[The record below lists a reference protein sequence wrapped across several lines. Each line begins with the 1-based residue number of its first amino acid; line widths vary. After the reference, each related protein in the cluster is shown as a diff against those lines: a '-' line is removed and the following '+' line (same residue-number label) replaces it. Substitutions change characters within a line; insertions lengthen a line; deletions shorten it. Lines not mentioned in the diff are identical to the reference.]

1 MTLLL
6 ADTSFVSIIEPY
18 MPVFFV
24 SFVVTLLLTPL
35 MRYLALR
42 YGVVDEPDGYRKIHA
57 RPVAYLG
64 GVATFLGWLA
74 GILVSA
80 IIRPPST
87 DPSLLTV
94 AQVPPGV
101 IFGAGTVM
109 LFGLFDDV
117 YGLAPRLKLLG
128 QFLGAV
134 ILYFLSVNR
143 LGFFGPRI
151 DLANMIV
158 FPLERHHL
166 IAPLQTIAPQTY
178 MTIASMFSAVAT
190 VVIIMGTC
198 NALNLLDGMDGLC
211 SGVTSIMSVGYLLL
225 SVYLAAHG
233 LATASITSLN
243 PARIT
248 ISLALLGSVL
258 GFLPFNFNPASI
270 FMGDTG
276 SMFLGFVCG
285 AMILL
290 FGNDGIFRWFLA
302 SVVIFGL
309 PLLDTL
315 LAIVRRKLNGRPIF
329 SPDAGH
335 FHHFLLRRGLTV
347 KKAALLSY
355 LIAIVFVSFAFVI
368 VIIPTTMALAM
379 YMVLFAWLVVVAFK
393 IGMVS
398 WSPKSGRAME
408 TPSSPQ
414 ALSVINSPPLASAP
428 GEPPVLP
435 PSPPDAPQDDH
446 GVKPVPQIV

>member
-1 MTLLL
+1 MLML
-6 ADTSFVSIIEPY
+6 ADSSFVSVIEPY

-24 SFVVTLLLTPL
+24 SFVVTLCLTPL
-35 MRYLALR
+35 MRFLAIR
-42 YGVVDEPDGYRKIHA
+42 YGVIDEPDGYRKIHV

-64 GVATFLGWLA
+64 GVSTFLGWLA
-74 GILVSA
+74 GILVSSA
-80 IIRPPST
+80 IRPAVH
-87 DPSLLTV
+87 DPSIVTA

-128 QFLGAV
+128 QFLGAGL
-134 ILYFLSVNR
+134 LYFLSVNR
-143 LGFFGPRI
+143 QGFIGPRI

-158 FPLERHHL
+158 APLIRHHWIMNFPAL
-166 IAPLQTIAPQTY
+166 MPNTY
-178 MTIASMFSAVAT
+178 MSIASIFSAVAT
-190 VVIIMGTC
+190 VVVIMGAC

-211 SGVTSIMSVGYLLL
+211 SGVTSIMAIGYLLL

-233 LATASITSLN
+233 LSSASIASLN

-248 ISLALLGSVL
+248 ISMALLGSVL

-302 SVVIFGL
+302 AVIIFGL
-309 PLLDTL
+309 PMLDTL
-315 LAIVRRKLNGRPIF
+315 LAIVRRKLAGRPIF

-335 FHHFLLRRGLTV
+335 FHHFLLRRGLSV

-355 LIAIVFVSFAFVI
+355 LIAIVFVGFAFII
-368 VIIPTTMALAM
+368 VLIPTTMALAL
-379 YMVLFAWLVVVAFK
+379 YMVLFAWLVIVAFK

-398 WSPKSGRAME
+398 WSPKSGKAME
-408 TPSSPQ
+408 TSPPLQ
-414 ALSVINSPPLASAP
+414 AGTVLSAPPLASVSGAST
-428 GEPPVLP
+428 
-435 PSPPDAPQDDH
+435 PSTEAKSTDPTATSR
-446 GVKPVPQIV
+446 PQIV

>member
-1 MTLLL
+1 MLML
-6 ADTSFVSIIEPY
+6 ADSSSVSVVEPY

-24 SFVVTLLLTPL
+24 SFVVTLCLTPL
-35 MRYLALR
+35 MRYLAIR
-42 YGVVDEPDGYRKIHA
+42 YGVVDEPDGYRKIHV

-74 GILVSA
+74 GILVSTV
-80 IIRPPST
+80 IRPPVH
-87 DPSLLTV
+87 DPSMVTA
-94 AQVPPGV
+94 AQVPPGI

-128 QFLGAV
+128 QFLGAGL
-134 ILYFLSVNR
+134 LYFLSVTR
-143 LGFFGPRI
+143 QGLIGPRI

-158 FPLERHHL
+158 EPLVRHHL
-166 IAPLQTIAPQTY
+166 IMNFPALLPNTY
-178 MTIASMFSAVAT
+178 MSVASIFSALVT
-190 VVIIMGTC
+190 VVVIMGAC

-211 SGVTSIMSVGYLLL
+211 SGVTSIMSIGYLLL

-233 LATASITSLN
+233 LSSVSITALN

-248 ISLALLGSVL
+248 ISMALLGSVL

-302 SVVIFGL
+302 SVIIFGL

-315 LAIVRRKLNGRPIF
+315 LAIVRRKLAGRPIF

-335 FHHFLLRRGLTV
+335 FHHFLLRRGLSV

-355 LIAIVFVSFAFVI
+355 FIAIVFVGFAFVI
-368 VIIPTTMALAM
+368 VLIPTMMAMAL
-379 YMVLFAWLVVVAFK
+379 YMVLFAWLVIVAFK

-398 WSPKSGRAME
+398 WSPKSSAAMAP
-408 TPSSPQ
+408 PSATQ
-414 ALSVINSPPLASAP
+414 AGSVISAPPLASAT
-428 GEPPVLP
+428 GTDTPPPAALDKKA
-435 PSPPDAPQDDH
+435 SDSTTSSR
-446 GVKPVPQIV
+446 PQIV

>member
-1 MTLLL
+1 ML
-6 ADTSFVSIIEPY
+6 ADSSFISVVEPY
-18 MPVFFV
+18 MPVFIV
-24 SFVVTLLLTPL
+24 SFVVTLCLTPL
-35 MRYLALR
+35 MRYLAHR
-42 YGVVDEPDGYRKIHA
+42 YGVVDEPDGYRKIHI

-74 GILVSA
+74 GILVSTA
-80 IIRPPST
+80 IKPAVPDQSMIT
-87 DPSLLTV
+87 A
-94 AQVPPGV
+94 AQVPPGI

-117 YGLAPRLKLLG
+117 YGLSPRLKLLG
-128 QFLGAV
+128 QFLGAAL
-134 ILYFLSVNR
+134 LYFLSITR
-143 LGFFGPRI
+143 QGLIGPRI
-151 DLANMIV
+151 DLTNMIV
-158 FPLERHHL
+158 EPLVRHHL
-166 IAPLQTIAPQTY
+166 IMNFPVLLPHTY
-178 MTIASMFSAVAT
+178 MSIASIFSAIVT
-190 VVIIMGTC
+190 VVVIMGAC

-211 SGVTSIMSVGYLLL
+211 SGVTSIMSIGYLLL

-233 LATASITSLN
+233 LSSASITALN

-248 ISLALLGSVL
+248 ISMALLGSVL

-315 LAIVRRKLNGRPIF
+315 LAIVRRKLAGRPIF

-335 FHHFLLRRGLTV
+335 FHHFLLKRGMSV
-347 KKAALLSY
+347 KKAALFSY
-355 LIAIVFVSFAFVI
+355 FVAIIFVGFAFII
-368 VIIPTTMALAM
+368 VLIPTSMALAL
-379 YMVLFAWLVVVAFK
+379 YIVLFAWLVIVAFK

-398 WSPKSGRAME
+398 WSPKSGAAME
-408 TPSSPQ
+408 MPSSAQ
-414 ALSVINSPPLASAP
+414 AGSVVNAPPLASAA
-428 GEPPVLP
+428 GANSAETP
-435 PSPPDAPQDDH
+435 PSDKKPPNPPMQPRART
-446 GVKPVPQIV
+446 V

>member
-1 MTLLL
+1 MLMP
-6 ADTSFVSIIEPY
+6 AYNSSVSIIEPY
-18 MPVFFV
+18 VPVFVV
-24 SFVVTLLLTPL
+24 SFVVTLCLTPL
-35 MRYLALR
+35 MRFLAIR
-42 YGVVDEPDGYRKIHA
+42 YGVVDEPDGYRKIHV

-74 GILVSA
+74 GILVSTA
-80 IIRPPST
+80 IRPVTP
-87 DPSLLTV
+87 DPSMVTA
-94 AQVPPGV
+94 AQVPPGI

-117 YGLAPRLKLLG
+117 YGLAPRLKLMG
-128 QFLGAV
+128 QFIGAGL
-134 ILYFLSVNR
+134 LYFLSITR
-143 LGFFGPRI
+143 QGLIGPRI
-151 DLANMIV
+151 DLANMIMY
-158 FPLERHHL
+158 PLIRHHWIMNL
-166 IAPLQTIAPQTY
+166 PMLMPHTY
-178 MTIASMFSAVAT
+178 VTIASIFSAVVT
-190 VVIIMGTC
+190 VVVIMGAC

-211 SGVTSIMSVGYLLL
+211 SGVTSIMSIGYLLL

-233 LATASITSLN
+233 LSATSITALN

-248 ISLALLGSVL
+248 ISMALLGSVL

-302 SVVIFGL
+302 SVIIFGL

-315 LAIVRRKLNGRPIF
+315 LAIVRRKLAGRPIF

-335 FHHFLLRRGLTV
+335 FHHFLLKRGLSV

-355 LIAIVFVSFAFVI
+355 LIAFIFVGFAFII
-368 VIIPTTMALAM
+368 VLISTLMAIAL
-379 YMVLFAWLVVVAFK
+379 YMVLLGCLVVVAFK
-393 IGMVS
+393 IGIVS
-398 WSPKSGRAME
+398 WTPKSSGAMMI
-408 TPSSPQ
+408 PSPTHADSD
-414 ALSVINSPPLASAP
+414 SSAP
-428 GEPPVLP
+428 PHAFTADPAGGTIAPAGKK
-435 PSPPDAPQDDH
+435 PDTSGQTRPH
-446 GVKPVPQIV
+446 IV